1 VQIRT
6 GWALGDKGR
15 GSLWLQNG
23 NGVRT
28 KLKTR
33 RQGLQ
38 LSLGADGVLIGFKYA
53 DGDPQG
59 KFKVNLRYF

>member
-6 GWALGDKGR
+6 GWALGDQGR

-23 NGVRT
+23 NGVRI

-38 LSLGADGVLIGFKYA
+38 LSLGADGVLIGFK
-53 DGDPQG
+53 
-59 KFKVNLRYF
+59 